1 MKLQDVRCVEEAWVA
16 SAAHMQKQVN
26 SSYCA
31 APTAVSRPAG
41 SRGADSFQAAE
52 VPTAGTLTTHSPKG
66 AEAPTPGPQ
75 DAAAEHREAPSPG
88 EAPTPGPKQGI
99 S

>member
-1 MKLQDVRCVEEAWVA
+1 MKLQDVRCVEKAWVA

-26 SSYCA
+26 RSYCA
-31 APTAVSRPAG
+31 APTAVSQPAG

-52 VPTAGTLTTHSPKG
+52 VKG

-88 EAPTPGPKQGI
+88 PRGGAAEAPTPGAKQGI